1 MNDILVRALFDSP
14 AKADGGLKALRAN
27 GVAGGDVSVI
37 VSEHT
42 HRALGE
48 DFETTSVSKAAEGA
62 GVGGAIGGVAGATI
76 GAIVAIGSNLVVPG
90 LGVVIAGPIAAA
102 LAGAGAGGLAGTM
115 VGALVGAGVPEE
127 HATVFEA
134 GVRKGG
140 VMMVVRAHTPAEA
153 STIEAALRAN
163 GAEQTSLQSN

>member
-1 MNDILVRALFDSP
+1 MSDILVRALFDST
-14 AKADGGLKALRAN
+14 AKADEGLKVLRAN
-27 GVAGGDVSVI
+27 GVPSGDVSVI
-37 VSEHT
+37 LSEDT
-42 HRALGE
+42 HRTLD

-62 GVGGAIGGVAGATI
+62 GVGGALGGVAGATI

-102 LAGAGAGGLAGTM
+102 LAGAGAGGLAGSM

-127 HATVFEA
+127 HAVIYEA

-140 VMMVVRAHTPAEA
+140 VVMVVRAHTPTDA
-153 STIEAALRAN
+153 STFEAALRAN
-163 GAEQTSLQSN
+163 GAQQTSVQT